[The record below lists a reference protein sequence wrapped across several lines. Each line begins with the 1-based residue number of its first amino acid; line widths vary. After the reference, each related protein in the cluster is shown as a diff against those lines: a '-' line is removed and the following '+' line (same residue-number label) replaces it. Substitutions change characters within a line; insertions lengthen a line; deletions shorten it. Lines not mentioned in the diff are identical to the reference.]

1 MTVVAAAEAVAAA
14 PHPTFGVVTSRQEVL
29 TYYNTA
35 RPVAGE
41 KERFGVDVSEIS
53 QHELLFLRIPT
64 PVDFPYGYFVRIHYP
79 QSQTHGEHRGTF
91 FKGPSFLLLQ

>member
-1 MTVVAAAEAVAAA
+1 MTVVAAAAAAA

-64 PVDFPYGYFVRIHYP
+64 PVDFPYGYFVRIYYP

-91 FKGPSFLLLQ
+91 FKGPSFLLFQ